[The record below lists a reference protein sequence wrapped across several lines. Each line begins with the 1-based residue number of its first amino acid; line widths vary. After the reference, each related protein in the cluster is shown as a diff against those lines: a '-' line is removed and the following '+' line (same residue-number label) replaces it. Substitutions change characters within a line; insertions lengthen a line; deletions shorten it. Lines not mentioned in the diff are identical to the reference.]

1 MHNPDARQ
9 EHRMTTVPALEA
21 TSADSGFRRT
31 TIERRPVGPQDV
43 AIEIQ
48 YAGICHSDIHTA
60 RNEWGGTN
68 YPVTPGHEI
77 VGRVSAVGEAVT
89 GFAPGDT
96 VGVGCFVDSC
106 GRCEYCADGQEQFC
120 TEGVTATY
128 NTPQADGTATRG
140 GYSGSVVVDERF
152 VLRVPESLD
161 PARTAPLLCA
171 GITTYAPLKRWGAG
185 PGKRVAVLGM
195 GGLGHV
201 AVKIAAAMGAEVTVL
216 SQSLSKQED
225 GLAFGAGDY
234 FATKD
239 PETFARNKG
248 RFDLILNTV
257 SADLPIERYLSL
269 LRVNGVLCS
278 VGLPTEPYSV
288 RPGALIAPQRVLTG
302 SMVGGLPEHQEMLDF
317 CAEHGVESEIE
328 LIGADDVD
336 AAYDRVVASDVRYRF
351 VIDVAGTLA

>member
-1 MHNPDARQ
+1 
-9 EHRMTTVPALEA
+9 MTTFPALEA
-21 TSADSGFRRT
+21 VSADSGFRRT
-31 TIERRPVGPQDV
+31 TIERRPVGAHDV
-43 AIEIQ
+43 EIEID
-48 YAGICHSDIHTA
+48 YAGICHSDIHTV
-60 RNEWGGTN
+60 RDEWGGAR

-77 VGRVSAVGEAVT
+77 VGRVRAVGEQVT
-89 GFAPGDT
+89 GFTAGDT

-106 GRCEYCADGQEQFC
+106 GRCEQCTQGLEQFC
-120 TEGVTATY
+120 AEGVVATY
-128 NTPQADGTATRG
+128 NTALPDGSATRG
-140 GYSGSVVVDERF
+140 GYSAGIVVDERF
-152 VLRVPESLD
+152 VLRVPEALD
-161 PARTAPLLCA
+161 PAKAAPLLCA

-185 PGKRVAVLGM
+185 PGSKVAVLGM

-225 GLAFGAGDY
+225 GLAFGAADY

-239 PETFARNKG
+239 PETFERNRG
-248 RFDLILNTV
+248 RFDLIINTV
-257 SADLPIERYLSL
+257 SADLPVEEYLSL

-302 SMVGGLPEHQEMLDF
+302 SMVGGIPEHREMLEF
-317 CAEHGVESEIE
+317 CAEHGVEAEIE
-328 LIGADDVD
+328 LIGADEVD

-351 VIDVAGTLA
+351 VVDVARTLA

>member
-1 MHNPDARQ
+1 
-9 EHRMTTVPALEA
+9 MTTVPALEA
-21 TSADSGFRRT
+21 VSADSGFRRT
-31 TIERRPVGPQDV
+31 TIERRPVGPGDV
-43 AIEIQ
+43 EIDIHF
-48 YAGICHSDIHTA
+48 AGICHSDIHVA
-60 RNEWGGTN
+60 RDEWGGTH

-77 VGRVSAVGEAVT
+77 VGRVRAVGESVT

-106 GRCEYCADGQEQFC
+106 GRCEYCTGGQEQFC

-128 NTPQADGTATRG
+128 NTPQADGTPTRG
-140 GYSGSVVVDERF
+140 GYSGGIVVDERF
-152 VLRVPESLD
+152 VLRVPEALD
-161 PARTAPLLCA
+161 PARAAPLLCA
-171 GITTYAPLKRWGAG
+171 GITTYAPFRRWGAG
-185 PGKRVAVLGM
+185 PGRRVAVLGM

-225 GLAFGAGDY
+225 GLAFGATDY
-234 FATKD
+234 WATKD
-239 PETFARNKG
+239 PETFERNKG

-257 SADLPIERYLSL
+257 SADLPVEQYLSL
-269 LRVNGVLCS
+269 LRVDGVLCS

-288 RPGALIAPQRVLTG
+288 RPGALIGPQRVLTG
-302 SMVGGLPEHQEMLDF
+302 SMVGGIPQTQEMLDV
-317 CAEHGVESEIE
+317 CAEHGVEAEIE

-351 VIDVAGTLA
+351 VVDVARTLA

>member
-1 MHNPDARQ
+1 MS
-9 EHRMTTVPALEA
+9 TVPALEA

-43 AIEIQ
+43 AIEIR

-60 RNEWGGTN
+60 RDEWGGTR

-77 VGRVSAVGEAVT
+77 VGRVREVGEAVT
-89 GFAPGDT
+89 RYAPGDT

-106 GRCEYCADGQEQFC
+106 GECEYCAEGQENFC
-120 TEGVTATY
+120 ARGVTGTY
-128 NTPQADGTATRG
+128 NAPQADGGVTKG
-140 GYSGSVVVDERF
+140 GYSGAIVVDERF
-152 VLRVPESLD
+152 VVRVPEALD
-161 PARTAPLLCA
+161 PAKAAPLLCA

-185 PGKRVAVLGM
+185 PGRKVAVLGM

-201 AVKIAAAMGAEVTVL
+201 AVKLAAALGAEVTVL

-225 GLAFGAGDY
+225 GLAFGAADY

-239 PETFARNKG
+239 PETFERNRG

-257 SADLPIERYLSL
+257 SADLPIEQYLSL

-288 RPGALIAPQRVLTG
+288 RPGALVGTQRVLTG

-317 CAEHGVESEIE
+317 CAEHGVEAEIE